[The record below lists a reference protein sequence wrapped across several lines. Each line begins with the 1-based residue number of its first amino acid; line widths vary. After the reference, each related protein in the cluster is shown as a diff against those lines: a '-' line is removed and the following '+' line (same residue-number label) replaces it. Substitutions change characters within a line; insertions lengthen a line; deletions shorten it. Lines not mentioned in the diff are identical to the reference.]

1 MARVSLPA
9 NGWRYR
15 DGQKAAW
22 SYLQRGGKRLVLA
35 WHRRYGKDEIALHH
49 AACSMVQRPSTLW
62 HMLPLKDQARTA
74 IWEAVNPHT
83 GIRRID
89 EAFPDALFVKRET
102 DMMIKCKVNASTW
115 QVKGSDNFGAGIG
128 APPAGIV
135 FSEYS
140 RSNPDAWA
148 YLRPILRENNGWAM
162 FISTPFGHNHF
173 EKLYR
178 YAVSDEGKADDWFGQ
193 LLTVEDTGAMSKA
206 EIQREIRELT
216 AERGSEA
223 EAMAIVQQE
232 YYCSFNSAIPGAIYG
247 PTIETMEK
255 SDPPRITKV
264 PHNPAFAVEA
274 STDLGASEGNDMAIV
289 WHQRIGRETHI
300 IDADS
305 AVGVGIDWVAEK
317 LNQRARERGFVY
329 APISVNLPHDAG
341 HPQPSTEGAMSF
353 ARKLHKNYQYANR
366 VNQVTKSLAWSITRC
381 KQFLGTCVIDAEHG
395 ASLLN
400 ALRGYH
406 RKWDPLRRVYSE
418 MPVHDWTSNLCDAF
432 RTMVEAREGDG
443 ASLAQQDTGVKAFA
457 GSQAFNAASLG
468 YGRSRKAI
476 GADDD
481 PFGRQ

>member
-1 MARVSLPA
+1 MAKVSLPA

-232 YYCSFNSAIPGAIYG
+232 YYCSFNSADTGRDLRPDDRNDGEVG
-247 PTIETMEK
+247 PCRGLRRYRTTLR
-255 SDPPRITKV
+255 SRSR
-264 PHNPAFAVEA
+264 PARTLV
-274 STDLGASEGNDMAIV
+274 
-289 WHQRIGRETHI
+289 
-300 IDADS
+300 
-305 AVGVGIDWVAEK
+305 
-317 LNQRARERGFVY
+317 RARATTWRSSGTSGLV
-329 APISVNLPHDAG
+329 
-341 HPQPSTEGAMSF
+341 
-353 ARKLHKNYQYANR
+353 ARHTSSMRIAR
-366 VNQVTKSLAWSITRC
+366 WALASI
-381 KQFLGTCVIDAEHG
+381 G
-395 ASLLN
+395 
-400 ALRGYH
+400 
-406 RKWDPLRRVYSE
+406 WP
-418 MPVHDWTSNLCDAF
+418 
-432 RTMVEAREGDG
+432 
-443 ASLAQQDTGVKAFA
+443 
-457 GSQAFNAASLG
+457 
-468 YGRSRKAI
+468 RS
-476 GADDD
+476 
-481 PFGRQ
+481 